1 MQEKRG
7 VNPCLFFLAFL
18 INLRYH
24 AYRKSNL
31 WRKTMSD
38 KMNVAE
44 IFGQNVF
51 NDRVMKERLP
61 KKVYKEL
68 HKTIDDGKELDPI
81 TAEVVAGAMK
91 DWAGGKGS
99 DPLYPLVS
107 AADRFYGR
115 ET

>member
-61 KKVYKEL
+61 KKYIRSCTRRLMMEKSW
-68 HKTIDDGKELDPI
+68 I
-81 TAEVVAGAMK
+81 
-91 DWAGGKGS
+91 
-99 DPLYPLVS
+99 
-107 AADRFYGR
+107 R
-115 ET
+115 